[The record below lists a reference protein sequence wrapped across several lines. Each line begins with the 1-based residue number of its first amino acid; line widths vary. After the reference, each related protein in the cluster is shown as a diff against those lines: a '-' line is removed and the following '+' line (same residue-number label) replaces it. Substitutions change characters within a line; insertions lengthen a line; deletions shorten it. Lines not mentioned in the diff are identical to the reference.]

1 MAIKLFYMHF
11 VRCVV
16 KIVDGDNI
24 SFCDQKKFTENRR
37 YAVRNSTKFECSHIQ
52 KVKKAV
58 IEDDITPLWV
68 MFMYLLLNLSVNQSR
83 AVTYDSEAVIEKID
97 VLPMNAKNEIIAY
110 MSSVSDFSVMKISDW
125 SYVVRYV

>member
-1 MAIKLFYMHF
+1 
-11 VRCVV
+11 
-16 KIVDGDNI
+16 
-24 SFCDQKKFTENRR
+24 
-37 YAVRNSTKFECSHIQ
+37 
-52 KVKKAV
+52 
-58 IEDDITPLWV
+58 